1 MARIKYTTELEPEI
15 SSKAMGSELHISP
28 KKSRELCKALKG
40 MRSTSARKYLEDV
53 IEMKRAVPFRK
64 HNDSLGHK
72 KGPMAAGRY
81 PVKVA
86 NEVLKLLINAEN
98 NAEYKGLEPARM
110 HIAHI
115 SAKRGRVIHG
125 MRPRARGRGS
135 PKNTETVSIEMILSE
150 VR

>member
-1 MARIKYTTELEPEI
+1 MARINYTTELDPET

-28 KKSRELCKALKG
+28 KRSRELCKAVKG
-40 MRSTSARKYLEDV
+40 MKTKAAKRYLEDV
-53 IEMKRAVPFRK
+53 VILKQAVPFGR

-86 NEVLKLLINAEN
+86 TEMLKLLKNAES
-98 NAEYKGLEPARM
+98 NAEYKGLNPDHM
-110 HIAHI
+110 YIAH
-115 SAKRGRVIHG
+115 AAMKRGRVIHG
-125 MRPRARGRGS
+125 MRPRARGRAS
-135 PKNTETVSIEMILSE
+135 PKNTETVNIELIISE

>member
-1 MARIKYTTELEPEI
+1 MELEPET
-15 SSKAMGSELHISP
+15 SARSMGSELHISP
-28 KKSRELCKALKG
+28 KKSRELCRSLRG
-40 MRSTSARKYLEDV
+40 MRPEAARKYLEDV

-86 NEVLKLLINAEN
+86 KEMLKLLENAEN
-98 NAEYKGLEPARM
+98 NAEYKGLEPSRM
-110 HIAHI
+110 YIAHI
-115 SAKRGRVIHG
+115 AAKRGRVIRG

-135 PKNTETVSIEMILSE
+135 PKNTETVNIEMILSE